1 MSGDEITRAARRAQL
16 HADIVATFGTAAG
29 RRMLSRIYAKGRL
42 FHSVYVQ
49 NAQIHKLA
57 GVQEFVQDLFHE
69 VQEAD
74 PEINISILRESAQ
87 PTTTETSDGRGND
100 QG

>member
-1 MSGDEITRAARRAQL
+1 VSGDEVKRAAERGQL
-16 HADIVATFGTAAG
+16 LSDLRDTFGTAAG
-29 RRMLSRIYAKGRL
+29 RRVLSRIYAGGRL
-42 FHSVYVQ
+42 FESVYVQ

-57 GVQEFVQDLFHE
+57 GIQEFVQGLFQL

-74 PEINISILRESAQ
+74 VEINISILRESAQ
-87 PTTTETSDGRGND
+87 PSTTETSDGRGND